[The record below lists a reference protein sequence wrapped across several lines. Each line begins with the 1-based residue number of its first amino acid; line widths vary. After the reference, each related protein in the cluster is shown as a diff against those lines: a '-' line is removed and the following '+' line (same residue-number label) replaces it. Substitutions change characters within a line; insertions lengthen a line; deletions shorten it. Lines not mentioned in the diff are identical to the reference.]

1 MRRCQNIDQIVL
13 ESDSTLKQIASSF
26 TLTPQIGRM
35 ALTVVD
41 EDNKTRLRRQ
51 SAAVPPAGHQ
61 DRLTAAFPLSVLD
74 SNETPQ
80 YVKPN
85 NAFGT

>member
-1 MRRCQNIDQIVL
+1 MEMRRCQNIDQTVL

-51 SAAVPPAGHQ
+51 SAAVPPTGHKGSI
-61 DRLTAAFPLSVLD
+61 DRRVPPLC
-74 SNETPQ
+74 
-80 YVKPN
+80 
-85 NAFGT
+85 FGFK